1 MPLRIELIGETDNAQ
16 LFFGIQALD
25 LFNNLS
31 SGHFSN
37 TIVSERDNQ
46 REGDAIIDPD
56 DDKTTDRAGG
66 VRSSAWRIHLL
77 ADQSSLAQFR
87 NS

>member
-1 MPLRIELIGETDNAQ
+1 MPLRIELRGETDNAQ

-31 SGHFSN
+31 SGHLSN
-37 TIVSERDNQ
+37 PILSERDNQ
-46 REGDAIIDPD
+46 REGDAIIDTD
-56 DDKTTDRAGG
+56 DDKATDRAGG
-66 VRSSAWRIHLL
+66 VRSSPWRIPPL
-77 ADQSSLAQFR
+77 ADQSSLARFR